1 MSWNKSKSSTS
12 SNPWAPAE
20 EGLKDILGKAGELGE
35 QDPTQM
41 DTGFTDKMGEY
52 YKNIMEGGQ
61 AIDPSDVKARAQ
73 EYTDP
78 AMIQGMV
85 DQNANM
91 LQQTQSG
98 IDTNSVAG
106 GNMGSSRTGLAQAS
120 ASSQA
125 STNLNNQM
133 LDYQNQQIDR
143 ASSELGAERDMQLGA
158 GESWG
163 QNQAQKAQMDYSNA
177 NAGWDQ
183 LQKQLG
189 IVGAVGGMG
198 GQGKGKESGGGF
210 KFSDETLKKKIKKIG
225 SMDVK
230 GKKEDVGKYEYE
242 ATEEGKEL
250 GMPDGKQEGVLAQE
264 LKDVKPSAVKK
275 VKGKLA
281 VDYTEV
287 EDKPKKKKK
296 KKKKNSKEGEV

>member
-1 MSWNKSKSSTS
+1 MSWNKSRSGNEQ
-12 SNPWAPAE
+12 NPWAPAQDQ
-20 EGLKDILGKAGELGE
+20 LKDILDKSGELGS
-35 QDPTQM
+35 QDPAQL

-52 YKNIMEGGQ
+52 YKNIMDGGQ
-61 AIDPSDVKARAQ
+61 AISPDDVMGRAQ
-73 EYTDP
+73 EYVDP
-78 AMIQGMV
+78 AMVQGMV

-91 LQQTQSG
+91 LQQTQTG
-98 IDTNSVAG
+98 IDTSSVAS
-106 GNMGSSRTGLAQAS
+106 GNMGSSRTGLAQGSAS
-120 ASSQA
+120 AQA

-143 ASSELGAERDMQLGA
+143 ASSELGAERDMYLGA

-163 QNQAQKAQMDYSNA
+163 QNEALKSQMDYGNA

-189 IVGAVGGMG
+189 VAGAIGGMG
-198 GQGKGKESGGGF
+198 GSAKGKEQGGGF
-210 KFSDETLKKKIKKIG
+210 KFSDKTLKKKIKKIG
-225 SMDVK
+225 EMDVK
-230 GKKEDVGKYEYE
+230 GTDKDIPKYEYE
-242 ATEEGKEL
+242 ATEEGKKL

-264 LKDVKPSAVKK
+264 LKEVKPEAVTK
-275 VKGKLA
+275 VKGKMA

-296 KKKKNSKEGEV
+296 KKTRGEG